1 MRPLQLRSTLTRR
14 NNAALRVLS
23 WLGLAAAGA
32 LVTGALVIFALLI
45 AGLAGGGALPPDAI
59 AGAGI
64 GWGVLAVLCT
74 FLALVAG
81 QAMDALR
88 RAHLDALDLA
98 EPLAAR
104 LPHPELFRT
113 FVALLGARPP
123 RLFA

>member
-1 MRPLQLRSTLTRR
+1 MRPLQLRSTLNRR
-14 NNAALRVLS
+14 NNAALRVLA
-23 WLGLAAAGA
+23 WLGLAAVGSLIAASLIG
-32 LVTGALVIFALLI
+32 FSLLI

-59 AGAGI
+59 AGA
-64 GWGVLAVLCT
+64 WGVLAVLCT
-74 FLALVAG
+74 FLALMAG
-81 QAMDALR
+81 QAIDTLR

-104 LPHPELFRT
+104 LPRPELFRS